1 LSAWEKIKIPEQLSI
16 QKLKNKVEL
25 MQDLWTLKYRADTLE
40 GLLGNEHA
48 VRTLS
53 ELIQFGTLPHLI
65 FYGPENS
72 GKTTASLA
80 LARRLYGD
88 TWKNNF
94 VYFNASD
101 FFDQGKRYLVR
112 DKRFVRFIGT
122 DDPKKIYKSVIDIFK
137 EIINEY
143 AGMASID
150 ADYKIIY
157 IDNAES
163 LRSDAQHALRRIME
177 KYSATCRFILST
189 TRPSKLISPL
199 RSRGLQVFFT
209 YVPDF
214 LLKTHLEKIALAEKL
229 KFSGGSLEAI
239 LYLAKGNVA
248 RAVQTLQLAALRA
261 EGAEITEE
269 IVYEATMKGR
279 DETVDELLDAALAG
293 NFSRGRQLIDEM
305 IIEKGLSGTDIL
317 EGLSEALIDSGE
329 TDADVARLIV
339 KISETDARLTD
350 AASERIQLEKLI
362 STFS

>member
-1 LSAWEKIKIPEQLSI
+1 MPGWLP
-16 QKLKNKVEL
+16 L
-25 MQDLWTLKYRADTLE
+25 M
-40 GLLGNEHA
+40 
-48 VRTLS
+48 
-53 ELIQFGTLPHLI
+53 LIT
-65 FYGPENS
+65 
-72 GKTTASLA
+72 
-80 LARRLYGD
+80 RL
-88 TWKNNF
+88 
-94 VYFNASD
+94 
-101 FFDQGKRYLVR
+101 
-112 DKRFVRFIGT
+112 
-122 DDPKKIYKSVIDIFK
+122 
-137 EIINEY
+137 
-143 AGMASID
+143 
-150 ADYKIIY
+150 IY

-163 LRSDAQHALRRIME
+163 LSSDAQHALRRIME

-199 RSRGLQVFFT
+199 RSRGLQVFFA

-214 LLKTHLEKIALAEKL
+214 LLKTHLERISLVEKL
-229 KFSGGSLEAI
+229 KLSDGALDAI

-293 NFSRGRQLIDEM
+293 DFSRGRQLIDEM

-329 TDADVARLIV
+329 TDADIARLIV

>member
-1 LSAWEKIKIPEQLSI
+1 
-16 QKLKNKVEL
+16 
-25 MQDLWTLKYRADTLE
+25 MQDLWTLKYRTDTLK

-48 VRTLS
+48 VKTLS
-53 ELIQFGTLPHLI
+53 DLVRSRTLPHLI

-72 GKTTASLA
+72 GKTTAVLA
-80 LARRLYGD
+80 LARELYKD

-94 VYFNASD
+94 TYFNASD

-112 DKRFVRFIGT
+112 DRRFVRFIGT

-143 AGMASID
+143 AGTAPLD
-150 ADYKIIY
+150 ADYKLIY

-163 LRSDAQHALRRIME
+163 LSSDAQHALRRIME
-177 KYSATCRFILST
+177 KYSSTCRFVLST

-199 RSRGLQVFFT
+199 RSRGLQVFFA
-209 YVPDF
+209 YVSDP
-214 LLKTHLEKIALAEKL
+214 LLKPYIERISIAEELKL
-229 KFSGGSLEAI
+229 SGGALDAI

-248 RAVQTLQLAALRA
+248 RAVQTLQLAAMKA

-269 IVYEATMKGR
+269 IVFEATMKSR
-279 DETVDELLDAALAG
+279 DETVDSLLQAALAG
-293 NFSRGRQLIDEM
+293 DFSRGRQIIDEM

-317 EGLSEALIDSGE
+317 EGLIEALIDSGE
-329 TDADVARLIV
+329 TDKDVARLIV
-339 KISETDARLTD
+339 KISETDSILTD
-350 AASERIQLEKLI
+350 ATSERIQLERLT

>member
-1 LSAWEKIKIPEQLSI
+1 
-16 QKLKNKVEL
+16 

-48 VRTLS
+48 VKTLS
-53 ELIQFGTLPHLI
+53 ELVQSRSLPHLI

-72 GKTTASLA
+72 GKTTAALA
-80 LARRLYGD
+80 LARQLYGN

-94 VYFNASD
+94 TYFNSSD

-112 DKRFVRFIGT
+112 DRRFVRFIGT

-143 AGMASID
+143 AGMSPLD

-157 IDNAES
+157 IDNTES
-163 LRSDAQHALRRIME
+163 LSSDAQHALRRIME

-189 TRPSKLISPL
+189 TKPSKLISPL
-199 RSRGLQVFFT
+199 RSRGLQVFFS
-209 YVPDF
+209 YVSDS
-214 LLKTHLEKIALAEKL
+214 LLKPYLERISLAENLKL
-229 KFSGGSLEAI
+229 SGGALDAI
-239 LYLAKGNVA
+239 LYLARGNIA
-248 RAVQTLQLAALRA
+248 GAVQTLQLAALKA

-269 IVYEATMKGR
+269 IVFEATMKGR
-279 DETVDELLDAALAG
+279 DETVDLLLEAALAG
-293 NFSRGRQLIDEM
+293 DFSRGRQLIDEM

-317 EGLSEALIDSGE
+317 EGLAEALIDSGE
-329 TDADVARLIV
+329 TDEDVARLIV
-339 KISETDARLTD
+339 KISETDSRLID

>member
-1 LSAWEKIKIPEQLSI
+1 
-16 QKLKNKVEL
+16 
-25 MQDLWTLKYRADTLE
+25 MQDLWTLKYRADALE
-40 GLLGNEHA
+40 GLLGNENA

-53 ELIQFGTLPHLI
+53 ELVQSGTLPHLI

-80 LARRLYGD
+80 LARQLYGD

-112 DKRFVRFIGT
+112 DKRFVRILGT

-143 AGMASID
+143 AGTASID

-163 LRSDAQHALRRIME
+163 LSSDAQHALRRIME

-189 TRPSKLISPL
+189 TKPSKLISPL
-199 RSRGLQVFFT
+199 RSRGLQVFFA

-229 KFSGGSLEAI
+229 NLSGGALDAI

-248 RAVQTLQLAALRA
+248 RAVRTLQLAALGA
-261 EGAEITEE
+261 EGAEITGE

-279 DETVDELLDAALAG
+279 DETVDELFDAALAG
-293 NFSRGRQLIDEM
+293 DFSRGRQLIDEM
-305 IIEKGLSGTDIL
+305 LIEKGLSGTDIL

-329 TDADVARLIV
+329 TDADIARLIV

-350 AASERIQLEKLI
+350 ATSERIQLEKLI

>member
-1 LSAWEKIKIPEQLSI
+1 
-16 QKLKNKVEL
+16 

-48 VRTLS
+48 VKTLS
-53 ELIQFGTLPHLI
+53 ELVQSRTLPHLI

-72 GKTTASLA
+72 GKTTSSLA
-80 LARRLYGD
+80 LARQLYGD

-94 VYFNASD
+94 AYFNASD

-112 DKRFVRFIGT
+112 DRRFIRFIGT

-143 AGMASID
+143 AGMAPLD

-163 LRSDAQHALRRIME
+163 LSSDAQHALRRIME
-177 KYSATCRFILST
+177 KYSSTCRFILST

-199 RSRGLQVFFT
+199 RSRGLQVFFA
-209 YVPDF
+209 YVSDSV
-214 LLKTHLEKIALAEKL
+214 LKPYLERIVLAEKL
-229 KFSGGSLEAI
+229 NLSSRAVDAI

-248 RAVQTLQLAALRA
+248 RAVQTLQLAALK

-269 IVYEATMKGR
+269 IVFEATMKGR
-279 DETVDELLDAALAG
+279 DEIVDSLLEAALAG
-293 NFSRGRQLIDEM
+293 DFLRGRQLIDEM
-305 IIEKGLSGTDIL
+305 IIEKGFSGIDIL
-317 EGLSEALIDSGE
+317 EGLTEALIDSGE
-329 TDADVARLIV
+329 TDKDVARLIV

-350 AASERIQLEKLI
+350 ATSERIQLEELI

>member
-1 LSAWEKIKIPEQLSI
+1 
-16 QKLKNKVEL
+16 
-25 MQDLWTLKYRADTLE
+25 MQDLWTLKYRADTLK
-40 GLLGNEHA
+40 GMLGNEHA
-48 VRTLS
+48 VNTLS
-53 ELIQFGTLPHLI
+53 ELVQSRTLPHLI

-80 LARRLYGD
+80 LARQLYGD

-94 VYFNASD
+94 AYFNASD

-112 DKRFVRFIGT
+112 DKRFVRILGT

-143 AGMASID
+143 AGMAPLD
-150 ADYKIIY
+150 ADYKVIY

-163 LRSDAQHALRRIME
+163 LSSDAQHALRRIME

-209 YVPDF
+209 YVPDS
-214 LLKTHLEKIALAEKL
+214 LLKTYLERIALSEKL
-229 KFSGGSLEAI
+229 KLSDGALDAI
-239 LYLAKGNVA
+239 LYLSKGNVA

-261 EGAEITEE
+261 EVAEITEE

-279 DETVDELLDAALAG
+279 DETVDMLLNAALAG
-293 NFSRGRQLIDEM
+293 DFSRGRQLIDEM

-317 EGLSEALIDSGE
+317 EGLTEALIDSGE
-329 TDADVARLIV
+329 TDADIARLIV
-339 KISETDARLTD
+339 KISETDSRLTD